1 MRLNADCVRVVILTI
16 ENNLGFGKIMRF
28 SELMSYPLVQSFTRD
43 DVEYSLQQLT
53 AENMIDCKIRR
64 YLGNN
69 FDYSIMD
76 VTPEGHK
83 LCDSLRNDSF
93 WEKIKPQLT
102 DVSTVGTLLSAA
114 VSMAASLMH

>member
-16 ENNLGFGKIMRF
+16 ENNLGLGKIMRF
-28 SELMSYPLVQSFTRD
+28 SELMSYPLVQSFTQD

-64 YLGNN
+64 YLNN
-69 FDYSIMD
+69 SFDYTIKD
-76 VTPEGHK
+76 ITPEGHK
-83 LCDSLRNDSF
+83 LCDSFRNDSL

-102 DVSTVGTLLSAA
+102 DISTIGTLLSSAI
-114 VSMAASLMH
+114 SIAASLAP